1 MLLICM
7 SSNIASSATDVAFS
21 IVRAPAS
28 SSASSIPTAI
38 ENRR

>member
-21 IVRAPAS
+21 IVRADAY
-28 SSASSIPTAI
+28 ALAAG
-38 ENRR
+38 RR